1 MQAFPDSAGSRVAVF
16 VPNGRYSENPA
27 FDDRDD
33 PGNPPKIPQMSRSR
47 VKVLLADDHP
57 IYREGLARAIKERP
71 ELHLVAEADNGR
83 EALDMILDRK
93 PDVAVLDVRM
103 PDLDG
108 PEVMRALRRE
118 DVDVGVLFLSAGTDG
133 GTSYSVVADG
143 ARGYLS
149 KQAGRR
155 EICEAIARVARGE
168 TVLAAEVQS
177 GLASEIGR
185 RQTVDAGPALTDRE
199 REILRLVARGLTAP
213 DIGREIHLSPTT
225 VKGHLHTLYEKL
237 GVSDRAA
244 AVAEGMRRGLLE

>member
-1 MQAFPDSAGSRVAVF
+1 MRAA
-16 VPNGRYSENPA
+16 
-27 FDDRDD
+27 
-33 PGNPPKIPQMSRSR
+33 R

-71 ELHLVAEADNGR
+71 ELKLVAEAENGR
-83 EALDMILDRK
+83 MALDLIRDHR

-108 PEVMRALRRE
+108 PQVMRALRRE
-118 DVDVGVLFLSAGTDG
+118 GLEVEVIFLSAGTDG
-133 GTSYSVVADG
+133 GTSYGVVADG

-149 KQAGRR
+149 KKAGRQ
-155 EICEAIARVARGE
+155 EICEAISRVARGE

-185 RQTVDAGPALTDRE
+185 RQALAAGPDLTARE
-199 REILRLVARGLTAP
+199 REILRLVADGLSAP

-225 VKGHLHTLYEKL
+225 VKGHLHTLYDKL

-244 AVAEGMRRGLLE
+244 AVAEAMRRGLLE

>member
-1 MQAFPDSAGSRVAVF
+1 MP
-16 VPNGRYSENPA
+16 PMPA
-27 FDDRDD
+27 A
-33 PGNPPKIPQMSRSR
+33 R

-71 ELHLVAEADNGR
+71 ELKLVAEADNGR
-83 EALDMILDRK
+83 AALDLIRDHE

-108 PEVMRALRRE
+108 PQVMRALRRE
-118 DVDVGVLFLSAGTDG
+118 GLEVEVIFLSAGTDG
-133 GTSYSVVADG
+133 GTSYGVVADG

-149 KQAGRR
+149 KKAGRQ
-155 EICEAIARVARGE
+155 EICEAISRVARGE

-185 RQTVDAGPALTDRE
+185 RQSLTEGPDLTARE
-199 REILRLVARGLTAP
+199 REILRLVADGLSAP

-225 VKGHLHTLYEKL
+225 VKGHLHTLYDKL

-244 AVAEGMRRGLLE
+244 AVAEAMRRGLLE

>member
-1 MQAFPDSAGSRVAVF
+1 M
-16 VPNGRYSENPA
+16 PA
-27 FDDRDD
+27 A
-33 PGNPPKIPQMSRSR
+33 R

-57 IYREGLARAIKERP
+57 IYREGLARAIRERP
-71 ELHLVAEADNGR
+71 ELKLVAEAENGR
-83 EALDMILDRK
+83 MALDLIRDHK

-108 PEVMRALRRE
+108 PQVMRALRRE
-118 DVDVGVLFLSAGTDG
+118 GLEVEVIFLSAGTDG
-133 GTSYSVVADG
+133 GTSYGVVADG

-149 KQAGRR
+149 KKAGRQ
-155 EICEAIARVARGE
+155 EICEAISRVARGE

-185 RQTVDAGPALTDRE
+185 RQAITEGPDLTARE
-199 REILRLVARGLTAP
+199 REILRLVADGLSAP

-225 VKGHLHTLYEKL
+225 VKGHLHTLYDKL

-244 AVAEGMRRGLLE
+244 AVAEAMRRGLLE

>member
-1 MQAFPDSAGSRVAVF
+1 VIIALSGATQG
-16 VPNGRYSENPA
+16 GRPGAPKMPA
-27 FDDRDD
+27 A
-33 PGNPPKIPQMSRSR
+33 R

-57 IYREGLARAIKERP
+57 IYREGLARAIRERP
-71 ELHLVAEADNGR
+71 ELKLVAEAENGR
-83 EALDMILDRK
+83 MALDLIRDHK

-108 PEVMRALRRE
+108 PQVMRALRRE
-118 DVDVGVLFLSAGTDG
+118 GLEVEVIFLSAGTDG
-133 GTSYSVVADG
+133 GTSYGVVADG

-149 KQAGRR
+149 KKAGRQ
-155 EICEAIARVARGE
+155 EICEAISRVARGE

-185 RQTVDAGPALTDRE
+185 RQAITEGPDLTARE
-199 REILRLVARGLTAP
+199 REILRLVADGLSAP

-225 VKGHLHTLYEKL
+225 VKGHLHTLYDKL

-244 AVAEGMRRGLLE
+244 AVAEAMRRGLLE

>member
-1 MQAFPDSAGSRVAVF
+1 MPRA
-16 VPNGRYSENPA
+16 
-27 FDDRDD
+27 
-33 PGNPPKIPQMSRSR
+33 R

-57 IYREGLARAIKERP
+57 IYREGLARAIKERA
-71 ELHLVAEADNGR
+71 ELNLVAEAGNGR
-83 EALDMILDRK
+83 EALALIREHR

-108 PEVMRALRRE
+108 PQVMRTLRRE
-118 DVDVGVLFLSAGTDG
+118 ELDVAVLFLSAGADG
-133 GTSYSVVADG
+133 GTSYGVVADG

-149 KQAGRR
+149 KKAGRR
-155 EICEAIARVARGE
+155 EICEAISRVARGE

-185 RQTVDAGPALTDRE
+185 RQALSDGPELTERE
-199 REILRLVARGLTAP
+199 CEILRLVADGLSAP
-213 DIGREIHLSPTT
+213 DIGHEIHLSPTT

-244 AVAEGMRRGLLE
+244 AVAEAMRRGLLE

>member
-1 MQAFPDSAGSRVAVF
+1 M
-16 VPNGRYSENPA
+16 PA
-27 FDDRDD
+27 
-33 PGNPPKIPQMSRSR
+33 SR

-71 ELHLVAEADNGR
+71 ELKLVAEAENGR
-83 EALDMILDRK
+83 MALDLIRDHK

-108 PEVMRALRRE
+108 PQVMRALRRE
-118 DVDVGVLFLSAGTDG
+118 GLEVEVIFLSAGTDG
-133 GTSYSVVADG
+133 GTSYGAVADG

-149 KQAGRR
+149 KKAGRQ
-155 EICEAIARVARGE
+155 EICEAISRVARGE

-185 RQTVDAGPALTDRE
+185 RQTLTEGPDLTARE
-199 REILRLVARGLTAP
+199 REILRLVADGLSAP

-225 VKGHLHTLYEKL
+225 VKGHLHTLYDKL

-244 AVAEGMRRGLLE
+244 AVAEAMRRGLLE

>member
-1 MQAFPDSAGSRVAVF
+1 MPRA
-16 VPNGRYSENPA
+16 
-27 FDDRDD
+27 
-33 PGNPPKIPQMSRSR
+33 R

-57 IYREGLARAIKERP
+57 IYREGLARAIKERA
-71 ELHLVAEADNGR
+71 ELNLVAEAGNGR
-83 EALDMILDRK
+83 EALALIREHR

-108 PEVMRALRRE
+108 PQVMRTLRRE
-118 DVDVGVLFLSAGTDG
+118 ELDVAVLFLSAGTDG
-133 GTSYSVVADG
+133 GISYGVVADG

-149 KQAGRR
+149 KKAGRR
-155 EICEAIARVARGE
+155 EICEAISRVARGE

-185 RQTVDAGPALTDRE
+185 RQALSEGPELTERE
-199 REILRLVARGLTAP
+199 REILRLVADGLSAP
-213 DIGREIHLSPTT
+213 EIGREIHLSPTT

-244 AVAEGMRRGLLE
+244 AVAEAMRRGLLE

>member
-1 MQAFPDSAGSRVAVF
+1 MDNRGPGTGYQ
-16 VPNGRYSENPA
+16 
-27 FDDRDD
+27 RDD
-33 PGNPPKIPQMSRSR
+33 PGTPQMPRAR

-57 IYREGLARAIKERP
+57 IYREGLARAIKERA
-71 ELHLVAEADNGR
+71 ELNLVAEAENGR
-83 EALDMILDRK
+83 EALALIREHR

-108 PEVMRALRRE
+108 PQVMRTLRRE
-118 DVDVGVLFLSAGTDG
+118 ELDVAVLFLSAGADG
-133 GTSYSVVADG
+133 GTSYGVVADG

-149 KQAGRR
+149 KKAGRR
-155 EICEAIARVARGE
+155 EICEAISRVARGE

-185 RQTVDAGPALTDRE
+185 RQALSEGPELTERE
-199 REILRLVARGLTAP
+199 REILRLVADGLSAP
-213 DIGREIHLSPTT
+213 EIGREIHLSPTT

-244 AVAEGMRRGLLE
+244 AVAEAMRRGLLE

>member
-1 MQAFPDSAGSRVAVF
+1 M
-16 VPNGRYSENPA
+16 PA
-27 FDDRDD
+27 A
-33 PGNPPKIPQMSRSR
+33 R

-71 ELHLVAEADNGR
+71 ELKLVAQAANGR
-83 EALDMILDRK
+83 MALDLIRDHK

-108 PEVMRALRRE
+108 PQVMRALRRE
-118 DVDVGVLFLSAGTDG
+118 GLAVEVIFLSAGTDG
-133 GTSYSVVADG
+133 GTSYGVVADG

-149 KQAGRR
+149 KKAGRQ
-155 EICEAIARVARGE
+155 EICEAISRVARGE

-185 RQTVDAGPALTDRE
+185 RQALTEGPDLTARE
-199 REILRLVARGLTAP
+199 REILRLVADGLSAP

-225 VKGHLHTLYEKL
+225 VKTHLHTLYEKL

-244 AVAEGMRRGLLE
+244 AVAEAMRRGLLE

>member
-1 MQAFPDSAGSRVAVF
+1 M
-16 VPNGRYSENPA
+16 PA
-27 FDDRDD
+27 A
-33 PGNPPKIPQMSRSR
+33 R

-71 ELHLVAEADNGR
+71 ELKLVAEAENGSM
-83 EALDMILDRK
+83 ALDLIREHQ

-108 PEVMRALRRE
+108 PQVMRALRRE
-118 DVDVGVLFLSAGTDG
+118 GLEVEVIFLSAGTDG
-133 GTSYSVVADG
+133 GTSYGVVADG

-149 KQAGRR
+149 KRAGRQ
-155 EICEAIARVARGE
+155 EICEAISRVARGE

-185 RQTVDAGPALTDRE
+185 RQALAEGPDLTSRE
-199 REILRLVARGLTAP
+199 REILRLVADGLSAP

-225 VKGHLHTLYEKL
+225 VKGHLHTLYDKL

-244 AVAEGMRRGLLE
+244 AVAEAMRRGLLE

>member
-1 MQAFPDSAGSRVAVF
+1 
-16 VPNGRYSENPA
+16 
-27 FDDRDD
+27 
-33 PGNPPKIPQMSRSR
+33 MSRPR

-71 ELHLVAEADNGR
+71 ELQLVAEADNGR
-83 EALDMILDRK
+83 AALELIRDHR

-108 PEVMRALRRE
+108 PQVMTALRRE
-118 DVDVGVLFLSAGTDG
+118 DIEVGVLFLSAGTDG
-133 GTSYSVVADG
+133 GTSYGVVADG

-155 EICEAIARVARGE
+155 EICEAISRVARGE

-185 RQTVDAGPALTDRE
+185 RQALSDGPELTERE
-199 REILRLVARGLTAP
+199 REILRLVADGLSAP
-213 DIGREIHLSPTT
+213 DIGRAIHLSPTT

-244 AVAEGMRRGLLE
+244 AVAEAMRRGLLE

>member
-1 MQAFPDSAGSRVAVF
+1 MP
-16 VPNGRYSENPA
+16 PA
-27 FDDRDD
+27 
-33 PGNPPKIPQMSRSR
+33 R

-57 IYREGLARAIKERP
+57 IYREGLARAIRERP
-71 ELHLVAEADNGR
+71 ELQLVAEAENGR
-83 EALDMILDRK
+83 EALDLIRDRR

-108 PEVMRALRRE
+108 PQVMRALRRE
-118 DVDVGVLFLSAGTDG
+118 DLEVEVLFLSAGTDG
-133 GTSYSVVADG
+133 GTSYGVVADG
-143 ARGYLS
+143 AKGYLS

-155 EICEAIARVARGE
+155 EICEAISRVARGE

-185 RQTVDAGPALTDRE
+185 RQALSDGPDLTSRE
-199 REILRLVARGLTAP
+199 REVLHLVADGLSAP
-213 DIGREIHLSPTT
+213 AIGRAIHLSPTT

-244 AVAEGMRRGLLE
+244 AVAEAMRRGLLE

>member
-1 MQAFPDSAGSRVAVF
+1 M
-16 VPNGRYSENPA
+16 PA
-27 FDDRDD
+27 A
-33 PGNPPKIPQMSRSR
+33 R

-57 IYREGLARAIKERP
+57 IYREGLARAINERP
-71 ELHLVAEADNGR
+71 ELKLVAEAENGR
-83 EALDMILDRK
+83 MALDLIRDHR

-108 PEVMRALRRE
+108 PQVMRALRRE
-118 DVDVGVLFLSAGTDG
+118 GLEVEVIFLSAGTDG
-133 GTSYSVVADG
+133 GTSYGVVADG

-149 KQAGRR
+149 KKAGRQ
-155 EICEAIARVARGE
+155 EICEAISRVARGE

-185 RQTVDAGPALTDRE
+185 RQALAERPDLTARE
-199 REILRLVARGLTAP
+199 REILRLVADGLSAP

-225 VKGHLHTLYEKL
+225 VKGHLHTLYDKL

-244 AVAEGMRRGLLE
+244 AVAEAMRRGLLE

>member
-1 MQAFPDSAGSRVAVF
+1 MP
-16 VPNGRYSENPA
+16 
-27 FDDRDD
+27 
-33 PGNPPKIPQMSRSR
+33 RSR

-71 ELHLVAEADNGR
+71 ELQLVAEAENGR
-83 EALDMILDRK
+83 DALDLIRDRR

-108 PEVMRALRRE
+108 PQVMRALRRE
-118 DVDVGVLFLSAGTDG
+118 HVDVGVLFLSAGADG
-133 GTSYSVVADG
+133 GTSYGVVADG

-149 KQAGRR
+149 KQAGRS
-155 EICEAIARVARGE
+155 EICEAISRVARGE
-168 TVLAAEVQS
+168 TVLAPEVQA

-185 RQTVDAGPALTDRE
+185 RQAAGDGPALTERE
-199 REILRLVARGLTAP
+199 SEILRLVADGLSAP
-213 DIGREIHLSPTT
+213 DIGEAIHLSPTT

-244 AVAEGMRRGLLE
+244 AVAEAMRRGLLE